1 MVDWDCAVC
10 YTKRVKE
17 NTMQAYNN
25 IKFYEF
31 PDVGDIKEQGRR
43 SRVGR
48 IPRGEGACPRYKDHI
63 VSYADG
69 RPGVNLNEGKIVHND
84 RGYCRPKHKAAV
96 RRYLKRKDRAIENRF
111 QQLAEND

>member
-1 MVDWDCAVC
+1 M
-10 YTKRVKE
+10 R
-17 NTMQAYNN
+17 AYNN

-31 PDVGDIKEQGRR
+31 PDVGDIQEQGRR
-43 SRVGR
+43 SRV
-48 IPRGEGACPRYKDHI
+48 
-63 VSYADG
+63 G

>member
-1 MVDWDCAVC
+1 
-10 YTKRVKE
+10 
-17 NTMQAYNN
+17 MQAYNN

-31 PDVGDIKEQGRR
+31 PDVDDIKEQGRR

-48 IPRGEGACPRYKDHI
+48 IPRGEGACPRY
-63 VSYADG
+63 DG